1 MNLEFRE
8 IQKFRKGW
16 HFFIAGFPVVLVF
29 ILFLLVQ
36 WDVIQTKNQQKNPF
50 VFYAIILFLVG
61 LFIWF
66 FTLKLETTINS
77 QGFLIN
83 YKGLPFCKR
92 TMLWSEIETISLVKY
107 EPLSDYGGWGVKYSI
122 TGNGWCYNVSGNDGI
137 KFTTA
142 NKKPFLLGTQK
153 KEDVEKII
161 HFYFKEKAT

>member
-36 WDVIQTKNQQKNPF
+36 LDFIQTKNQQKNPF

-66 FTLKLETTINS
+66 FSLKLETTINN
-77 QGFLIN
+77 QGVFVN

-92 TMLWSEIETISLVKY
+92 KMDWLEIHTISLVKY
-107 EPLSDYGGWGVKYSI
+107 DPLSDYGGWGVKYSI

-137 KFTTA
+137 KIVA
-142 NKKPFLLGTQK
+142 GNKKPFLIGTQQK
-153 KEDVEKII
+153 AEVEKII
-161 HFYFKEKAT
+161 NLYFKKKEN